1 MTSLGATTSR
11 CRESARFSI
20 LTAQNMVI
28 NPQHLI
34 QGTGYGLI
42 PPQWDPALADDILS
56 ITDEEVLEVTKRL
69 ATDQGLYVGYSSG
82 ANVAASLK
90 LLKIFKQTESRP
102 MNVVTIL
109 CDTAYKYSDL

>member
-1 MTSLGATTSR
+1 
-11 CRESARFSI
+11 
-20 LTAQNMVI
+20 
-28 NPQHLI
+28 
-34 QGTGYGLI
+34 
-42 PPQWDPALADDILS
+42 
-56 ITDEEVLEVTKRL
+56 VTKRL